1 VAAIDALLVSPHVA
15 KECGVYDMLAEAER
29 RGGGGHGHGSGR
41 AREAAPALTPL
52 AIGARA
58 ASGFTTGFTTGTGA
72 NSGGREV
79 MVELGLV
86 HCTHCSVEPGGV
98 TATSQPSDHFA
109 VVTQVLLPHLA

>member
-1 VAAIDALLVSPHVA
+1 MAAIDALLVSPHVA

-29 RGGGGHGHGSGR
+29 SVGGGHGHGSG
-41 AREAAPALTPL
+41 REAAPALTPL
-52 AIGARA
+52 ATGARA
-58 ASGFTTGFTTGTGA
+58 ASGFNTGFTTGTGTGA

>member
-29 RGGGGHGHGSGR
+29 RGGGGLGHGSGR

-52 AIGARA
+52 STGARA
-58 ASGFTTGFTTGTGA
+58 ASGCTTGTGA